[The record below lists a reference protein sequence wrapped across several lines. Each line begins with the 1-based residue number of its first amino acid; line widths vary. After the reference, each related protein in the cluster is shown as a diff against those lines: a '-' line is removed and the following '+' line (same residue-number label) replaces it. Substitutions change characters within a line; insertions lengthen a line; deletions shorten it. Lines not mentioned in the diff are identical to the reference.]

1 MRRSGALD
9 VFIIALP
16 QGYATIVGE
25 RGAKLSG
32 QRQRLGAA
40 RALLK
45 NAPICVLDEAISS
58 LDTEVEIEI
67 EPALESLMRNR
78 TVSAIAHRAS
88 TIAISIGS
96 SCFRKAASSRTA
108 RPPNCAIR
116 AGFST
121 MRCDGFAYVSAAAVS
136 VASKRGGCG
145 RSNDDTA
152 HHTRRNG

>member
-9 VFIIALP
+9 VFINALP

-88 TIAISIGS
+88 TIANFDRVVVLQEGRIVADGPPAELRHPRGFFDNAVRRFCVCHRGCRIRGEQTGRVRSI
-96 SCFRKAASSRTA
+96 
-108 RPPNCAIR
+108 
-116 AGFST
+116 
-121 MRCDGFAYVSAAAVS
+121 
-136 VASKRGGCG
+136 
-145 RSNDDTA
+145 
-152 HHTRRNG
+152 